1 MTWSSRMSR
10 TVRVQVMF
18 GLLAVIG
25 VPSLAYSQANSPA
38 ELQARFDRA
47 FAVFNSARQPEAI
60 PQFSQLIDDLRAMP
74 NRSGALTTLLAR
86 ALQYRAQAR
95 ENVGQTADAD
105 ADLRLIREVAP
116 NFRLTDP
123 GLSASLVARFNALV
137 PVTQPQQQAPPSP
150 TPQVAPP
157 PAQPA
162 GPSSPKAI
170 TLSGGYQYLKE
181 NDCDD
186 CKFPTGFYVDVA
198 GQILPFLSW
207 VGEVSGASGRC
218 CFDSADQSAFF
229 FAGGAR
235 VHPPLGARLVPF
247 GQVLFGGG
255 RFKFA
260 DEFEEFTESK
270 GVVHV
275 SGGTDYRVT
284 NKLGARFGIGYV
296 KMFNEFGSLSWIRV
310 NVGVTVMLQ

>member
-1 MTWSSRMSR
+1 MRRAFRLAFIPAW
-10 TVRVQVMF
+10 F
-18 GLLAVIG
+18 AVIG
-25 VPSLAYSQANSPA
+25 IPSLAYSQATNPA
-38 ELQARFDRA
+38 QLQARFDQA

-74 NRSGALTTLLAR
+74 NRSAALTTLLAR

-105 ADLRLIREVAP
+105 ADLRQIREVAP
-116 NFRLTDP
+116 NFRMTET
-123 GLSASLVARFNALV
+123 GLSASLVGRFNALISAS
-137 PVTQPQQQAPPSP
+137 QPQQQAPP
-150 TPQVAPP
+150 PQQAAPP
-157 PAQPA
+157 PDRPA
-162 GPSSPKAI
+162 GSASRRMMS
-170 TLSGGYQYLKE
+170 LSGGYQYLKE

-186 CKFPTGFYVDVA
+186 CKYPKGFYLDVA

-207 VGEVSGASGRC
+207 VGELSAASGRC

-235 VHPPLGARLVPF
+235 VHPPLEARLLPF

-260 DEFEEFTESK
+260 DEFEEFTDSK
-270 GVVHV
+270 GVMQV

-284 NKLGARFGIGYV
+284 NKLGARFGVGYV